1 MFKNFVL
8 LSICL
13 IINVLSQTHLSGD
26 VSGRVLSAN
35 ENIYIVEDNISV
47 ESGKKLVIEKGSI
60 LLFSPFTGLTVYG
73 SLEVNGTDENP
84 VILTSI
90 SDTAYNPQ
98 SQILANPFDWNG
110 ILIHARAS
118 QVVLNN
124 FKLSYSVYGIKSQR
138 EDVSIFNGI
147 FFQNGQFHFTVN
159 NQIQPVQDYL
169 PFSYN
174 SAKPVLTNDDSRK
187 KEESFWKSSKFTWA
201 GTSVLLSGVLSSSVL
216 GLYYTGIANDH
227 FESSKNPDITHSEYN
242 RFYKKYEKFYKYSIA
257 GFSSSGALLAATS
270 GFFIWRTLKHKHGP
284 EHIDVLPVISLNGIS
299 VNIRF

>member
-1 MFKNFVL
+1 MFKKFVL
-8 LSICL
+8 LSLCL
-13 IINVLSQTHLSGD
+13 IINVLSQTRLSGD

-35 ENIYIVEDNISV
+35 ENIYIVDDNISV

-84 VILTSI
+84 VIFTSI
-90 SDTAYNPQ
+90 ADTAYNPQ

-118 QVVLNN
+118 QVVLKN
-124 FKLSYSVYGIKSQR
+124 FKLSYSVYGVKSQR

-147 FFQNGQFHFTVN
+147 FFQNGQFHFTIN
-159 NQIQPVQDYL
+159 DQIRPVQDYL

-174 SAKPVLTNDDSRK
+174 SEKSVLSGENSRNK
-187 KEESFWKSSKFTWA
+187 KGSFWKSKKFTWA
-201 GTSVLLSGVLSSSVL
+201 GTSVLLSGVLSSSAL
-216 GLYYTGIANDH
+216 GLYYTGIADKH
-227 FESSKNPDITHSEYN
+227 FESSKDPNITRSEYN
-242 RFYKKYEKFYKYSIA
+242 RFYRKYEKFYKYSIA
-257 GFSSSGALLAATS
+257 GFSSSGVLLAATS

-284 EHIDVLPVISLNGIS
+284 EHIDVLPIISLNGVS
-299 VNIRF
+299 VHIKF